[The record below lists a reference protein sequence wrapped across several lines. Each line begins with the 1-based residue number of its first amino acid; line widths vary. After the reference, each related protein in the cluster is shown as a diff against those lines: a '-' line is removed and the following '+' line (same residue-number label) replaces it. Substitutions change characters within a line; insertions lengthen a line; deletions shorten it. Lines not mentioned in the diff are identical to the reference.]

1 MILCYHTPRRRIRCT
16 NHTYVRIATRNRVI
30 VNRSR
35 HHPNTP
41 SPCRRVANPAPRGLR
56 AIRARCAPGDA
67 DAATL
72 ADADHCRAG
81 APHTAADGHADARA
95 HADTQADADTD
106 TKADPDAD
114 TSPHADAHG
123 DAGAHA
129 DAAAP
134 VVAHPAAGQPDGDG
148 QAITAEFSLAPA
160 KAALS
165 SLLAHPASKQIVEI
179 PPAGIVK
186 CLPDIRGSRDTIAMA
201 LVVGL

>member
-1 MILCYHTPRRRIRCT
+1 MILCYHTARRRIRWT
-16 NHTYVRIATRNRVI
+16 NHTFVRIATRNRVI

-56 AIRARCAPGDA
+56 AIRARRAPGDA

-81 APHTAADGHADARA
+81 APHPAADGHADARA

-114 TSPHADAHG
+114 TFTHADTHG

-134 VVAHPAAGQPDGDG
+134 FVAHPAAGQPDGDG
-148 QAITAEFSLAPA
+148 QAITAGVQPGLGESWTVFATR
-160 KAALS
+160 
-165 SLLAHPASKQIVEI
+165 
-179 PPAGIVK
+179 PP
-186 CLPDIRGSRDTIAMA
+186 SF
-201 LVVGL
+201 